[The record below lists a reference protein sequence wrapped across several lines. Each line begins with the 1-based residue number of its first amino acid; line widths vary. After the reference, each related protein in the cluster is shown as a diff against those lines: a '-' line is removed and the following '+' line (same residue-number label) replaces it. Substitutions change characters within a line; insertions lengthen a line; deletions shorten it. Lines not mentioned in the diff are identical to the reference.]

1 MENTNSPMLS
11 PAEVFKANVQI
22 EINRTKMPVAKMIF
36 LGIFAGMFIALGA
49 EGSSVAMHNIA
60 NVGMA
65 RTIAGSIFPIGLMLI
80 VLLGGELFTG
90 DCLLIMGVLD
100 KKIKVLS
107 MIRILIIVFIS
118 NLIGAVIIAYL
129 VFLSGQFGYSNNL
142 LGAFTIKV
150 AMGKINLGFTKAFTS
165 GILCNIFVCGA
176 VLMATAA
183 KDVTGKIFACFFP
196 ILVFVVSGFEHCVA
210 NMYYIPAGIIASG
223 NEAYK
228 AKAMEAYGYT
238 AEQLSGLNWKSFFI
252 NSSIPVTLGNIVGGM
267 VCIGLLFWLIYGKK
281 YDKSVKNL
289 TSD

>member
-1 MENTNSPMLS
+1 
-11 PAEVFKANVQI
+11 
-22 EINRTKMPVAKMIF
+22 
-36 LGIFAGMFIALGA
+36 MFIALGA

-150 AMGKINLGFTKAFTS
+150 AMGKLTLDLQKRLRREYYVIYLS
-165 GILCNIFVCGA
+165 A
-176 VLMATAA
+176 VLCLWLLQRKMLQARFCLLLPDT
-183 KDVTGKIFACFFP
+183 
-196 ILVFVVSGFEHCVA
+196 
-210 NMYYIPAGIIASG
+210 
-223 NEAYK
+223 
-228 AKAMEAYGYT
+228 
-238 AEQLSGLNWKSFFI
+238 
-252 NSSIPVTLGNIVGGM
+252 
-267 VCIGLLFWLIYGKK
+267 CICCQWI
-281 YDKSVKNL
+281 
-289 TSD
+289 